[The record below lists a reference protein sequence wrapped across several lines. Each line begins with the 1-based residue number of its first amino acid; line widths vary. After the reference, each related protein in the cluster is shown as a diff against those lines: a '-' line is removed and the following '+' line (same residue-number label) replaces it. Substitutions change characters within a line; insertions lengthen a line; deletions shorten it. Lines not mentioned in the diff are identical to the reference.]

1 LLKPP
6 KSTATS
12 RILSRLANA
21 AVDLPRARSW
31 IVTVLTLVA
40 MLVLET
46 MLDVRATLIMGFAI
60 AATVAAWCLGERAGF
75 LIAALSTLGD
85 GAIRHARTLA
95 FAHGPTLATTEVWN
109 AVTRFGTLAL
119 VVVLV
124 TGMRTAFAL
133 ERWRAAVDS
142 LTGVLNYGA
151 FEREAAGVMGAARA
165 AHQTVVLAVMDL
177 DGFKQVNDRHGHSA
191 GDRVLKD
198 FATTAVG
205 VIRNEDLFA
214 RIGGDEFVALLV
226 VRSVQEGEN
235 VAMMVHERLSRIL
248 AAAGLGVSC
257 SMGALIMVGDE
268 IVPGDGHIELADKL
282 MYEVKR
288 AGKNALRIGRPRPIA
303 TALRAAYAVPEKGY
317 EFDDLLAAL
326 RR

>member
-1 LLKPP
+1 
-6 KSTATS
+6 
-12 RILSRLANA
+12 LSRLANL

-40 MLVLET
+40 MFCLET
-46 MLDVRATLIMGFAI
+46 MLDVRATLIMGYAI
-60 AATVAAWCLGERAGF
+60 AVTIAAWCLGERAGLF
-75 LIAALSTLGD
+75 VALLSTLGD
-85 GAIRHARTLA
+85 AVIRHSRITA
-95 FAHGPTLATTEVWN
+95 FAHGGLVTTEVWN
-109 AVTRFGTLAL
+109 AITRFGTLAL
-119 VVVLV
+119 VVILV

-151 FEREAAGVMGAARA
+151 FEREATGVMGAARA

-205 VIRNEDLFA
+205 VIRQDDLFA

-226 VRSVQEGEN
+226 VRSVQEGES
-235 VAMMVHERLSRIL
+235 VAMMVHERLTRIL
-248 AAAGLGVSC
+248 ASTGLGVSC

-288 AGKNALRIGRPRPIA
+288 SGKNALRIGRPRPIS
-303 TALRAAYAVPEKGY
+303 TALRAAYAVPENGDQ
-317 EFDDLLAAL
+317 FVDLLAAL
-326 RR
+326 EGPPRASMPR